1 MSGCVSE
8 RRSGRGAQLA
18 ALREVFCEAARV
30 LGVTVR
36 TPHPHSHTHLHA
48 HSPSESSVALLMKHV
63 LAALQSRAE
72 LLGAVAGA
80 VTRACRGVRR
90 GLQCF
95 ALQDYSRA
103 HRSFEKVLALQLEVL
118 PGELEVPP
126 AAALACCFFCR
137 LQMYC
142 CLHVNNCFLDSTRA
156 GLYVAGVECAELY
169 QALLESEHVL
179 TCLAVRESSSIIS
192 YRHVYTNTMKL
203 IMRFFSLG

>member
-36 TPHPHSHTHLHA
+36 TPHPHSHT

-103 HRSFEKVLALQLEVL
+103 HRSFEKVLALQLL

-169 QALLESEHVL
+169 QALLGSEHVL
-179 TCLAVRESSSIIS
+179 TCLAVRD
-192 YRHVYTNTMKL
+192 VL
-203 IMRFFSLG
+203 PPA